1 MQCLLP
7 KAINHPEKLPVSPSV
22 PHPCTHPHVHHMHR
36 YTQHTRMNTH
46 RHRMHPD
53 TRHAPTC
60 ATTRPRT
67 HTVHTSSVWTHITH
81 SHNTTHTH
89 TPQMYHT
96 GTQVS
101 HHTYTTH
108 TALRPHVYICVH
120 IHKRAQEHTCGPTDM
135 YVCSHSCHGSY
146 PDERRQMGP
155 MKLF

>member
-46 RHRMHPD
+46 RHCMHPD
-53 TRHAPTC
+53 TRHTPTC

-81 SHNTTHTH
+81 SHIPHTHIHHKCTTQAHRFHTTHTPH
-89 TPQMYHT
+89 ILRSDHMCTYVCTSTNVHRNTHADPQTCMCA
-96 GTQVS
+96 
-101 HHTYTTH
+101 H
-108 TALRPHVYICVH
+108 TAVIVPIPMRGD
-120 IHKRAQEHTCGPTDM
+120 KWGP
-135 YVCSHSCHGSY
+135 
-146 PDERRQMGP
+146 
-155 MKLF
+155 